1 MFDISPAMAK
11 LWPLARS
18 TVVSAR
24 RVFSAGTLALLVKS
38 RSLTSVAT
46 FRLMRLPSI
55 TVGVKFS
62 PMPKFLNWTL
72 VPLSLTVE

>member
-1 MFDISPAMAK
+1 MAK

-24 RVFSAGTLALLVKS
+24 RVLSDGTVALWAKS
-38 RSLTSVAT
+38 SSLTSVPT
-46 FRLMRLPSI
+46 VRLMRLPSI